1 MKLILTQEVT
11 GLGEPGDVID
21 VKDGYG
27 RNFLLPRRLATPW
40 TKGVEAQVTSIRTAR
55 KAREI
60 ATIEEAQQVRATL
73 QQRPVT
79 LTARAGDSGR
89 LFGAIT
95 PGDIAEALV
104 ASGGPSIDRRKVI
117 IPQPIKSLG
126 TYTVTV
132 KLHAD
137 VTASIDVD
145 VVAA

>member
-137 VTASIDVD
+137 VTASIDLD